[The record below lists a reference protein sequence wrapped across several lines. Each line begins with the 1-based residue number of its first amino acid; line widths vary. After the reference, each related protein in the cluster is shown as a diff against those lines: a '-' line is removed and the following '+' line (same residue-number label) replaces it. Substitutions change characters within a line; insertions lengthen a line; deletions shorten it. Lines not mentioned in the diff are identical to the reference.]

1 MAASAISSRPQ
12 TLRQA
17 RRAYQK
23 AGATTR
29 LSEGQ
34 IRQLERTAEL
44 QERADRIREREY
56 RRKANLK
63 KKNEKIERER
73 EARARMGIP
82 SPVNEDVGASQMR
95 LGAFLTVGMEANTR
109 CEGIQN
115 QPIMPGCCQKL
126 LEEDPPASAQRD
138 TSTRSPLQPRSGN
151 KAMKPPS
158 SRSTPEV
165 KPLRLST
172 AMLSSR
178 CSIQSS
184 NSIVYKDSK
193 QLPVES
199 LVRLS
204 NHCNVE
210 HLPKQTVRPSKS
222 AQTEQPTAKAPARPP
237 NQYPTKSHPNQTSQT
252 AKTAQMPPPPL
263 PISKPMS
270 RITPKR
276 ISKSPDDVLP
286 KPQPIVDE
294 WAAFLV
300 SNTQIE
306 REIRTPDTLN
316 CFIATSKSDNL
327 SISTTPSRFLA
338 RSKFDPTSIPCLAPT
353 STTKATERKSDTED
367 LLAQTS
373 AQDLQYTIE
382 VKQEPRPDQIA
393 ENEQEELEFGDDIT
407 DIDLEGA
414 VLQLEQAAALQPE
427 GCLQVKSEEN
437 SMKPK
442 QMDSFCDDDF
452 DISLHFFW
460 ELLFFQE

>member
-1 MAASAISSRPQ
+1 MAASAVSSRPQ

-29 LSEGQ
+29 LSAGQ
-34 IRQLERTAEL
+34 IRQLERSAEL

-56 RRKANLK
+56 KRKANLK

-115 QPIMPGCCQKL
+115 QQILQGCCQEL

-138 TSTRSPLQPRSGN
+138 TSTRSPLQPQSGN
-151 KAMKPPS
+151 RAIKLPS
-158 SRSTPEV
+158 SRTTPEV
-165 KPLRLST
+165 KPLRPST

-184 NSIVYKDSK
+184 NSIACKDSK
-193 QLPVES
+193 NVPVES
-199 LVRLS
+199 LARPS
-204 NHCNVE
+204 NHCDVE
-210 HLPKQTVRPSKS
+210 QLPKQTLRPSKS
-222 AQTEQPTAKAPARPP
+222 AQTEQLTAKAPARPP
-237 NQYPTKSHPNQTSQT
+237 NQYPTKPYPKQTSQT
-252 AKTAQMPPPPL
+252 SKTAQMLPPPL

-270 RITPKR
+270 RITPQR
-276 ISKSPDDVLP
+276 VSQSPGNVLP

-306 REIRTPDTLN
+306 REICTPDTFDSL
-316 CFIATSKSDNL
+316 IATSKCDNL

-338 RSKFDPTSIPCLAPT
+338 RGKFDPTSTPCPAPT
-353 STTKATERKSDTED
+353 STTKAAERKSGPED

-373 AQDLQYTIE
+373 AQDLQYMIE
-382 VKQEPRPDQIA
+382 VKQEPHPDQIA
-393 ENEQEELEFGDDIT
+393 KNENEEPEFGDDIT
-407 DIDLEGA
+407 DLDLEGA
-414 VLQLEQAAALQPE
+414 VLQVEQAATPKPE
-427 GCLQVKSEEN
+427 GCLQVKREDNE
-437 SMKPK
+437 MQPK

-452 DISLHFFW
+452 GISTQ
-460 ELLFFQE
+460 ELRDLVD